1 MWLNPGGLAAEPFL
15 VTTELYSTSSPAV
28 QLPDCELPHKAGKAY
43 VSSQGP
49 QLQGGPQT
57 LLGQIPLFAS
67 FPQPGRPEVAEPL
80 G

>member
-1 MWLNPGGLAAEPFL
+1 MRLNPGGLAAESFL

-28 QLPDCELPHKAGKAY
+28 QLPHKAGKAY

-67 FPQPGRPEVAEPL
+67 FPQPGRPEIAEPL